1 MNNLA
6 NILKERLQFTEAEQ
20 LLEKATNLRYL

>member
-6 NILKERLQFTEAEQ
+6 NILKDKNELEEARS
-20 LLEKATNLRYL
+20 LLEKAVSIR